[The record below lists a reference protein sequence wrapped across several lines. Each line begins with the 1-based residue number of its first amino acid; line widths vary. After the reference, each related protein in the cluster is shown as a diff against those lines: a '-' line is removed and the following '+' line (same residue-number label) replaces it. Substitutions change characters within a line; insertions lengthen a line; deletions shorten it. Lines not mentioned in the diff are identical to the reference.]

1 MKQNY
6 QKFAQLCESIL
17 QEVSTASTILPGS
30 AAANVLIKTLH
41 SKYSL
46 PHDQQYQQTDNISWS
61 TINDT
66 RAGAWVI
73 VKFANGVGAIQAIK
87 SKQGY
92 VAVAVPNEGLEVS
105 VDQFSKGGD
114 VMNFFKKLGLGKIQ
128 QLYVGRDTGE
138 LSAKQD
144 KRRLLGLQKE
154 RFGMASVDTLLK
166 RFRPLWL
173 RAVEAAQADVKGMAV
188 TMVQNNSYRKANEK
202 LLRLS
207 ELQEIAD
214 AIESGEIDQEPRRYT
229 NNAHKESLKKYVSSA
244 IYLAASHFY
253 PEETGN
259 ITRNYGGLTVENYQ
273 GSLQLLKDI
282 GNGDQKKLATV
293 LGFFKRLLISGH

>member
-1 MKQNY
+1 MKHNY

-30 AAANVLIKTLH
+30 AAANVLIKALH

-46 PHDQQYQQTDNISWS
+46 PHDQPYQQTDNISWS

-66 RAGAWVI
+66 RAGAWAI
-73 VKFANGVGAIQAIK
+73 IKFANGVGAIKAIE

-92 VAVAVPNEGLEVS
+92 VAVAVPDENLEVGF
-105 VDQFSKGGD
+105 DQFSKGGD
-114 VMNFFKKLGLGKIQ
+114 VMNFFKQLGLGKIQ

-138 LSAKQD
+138 LSTKQD
-144 KRRLLGLQKE
+144 KRRLLRLQKE
-154 RFGMASVDTLLK
+154 RFGTASVDTLLK

-173 RAVEAAQADVKGMAV
+173 RAVEAAQADIKGMAV
-188 TMVQNNSYRKANEK
+188 TMVQNNSYGKANGK
-202 LLRLS
+202 LQRLS

-214 AIESGEIDQEPRRYT
+214 AIESGDIDQEPRRYT
-229 NNAHKESLKKYVSSA
+229 NNPHKESLKKYVSSA

-253 PEETGN
+253 PEETGDV
-259 ITRNYGGLTVENYQ
+259 TRSYGGLNVENFQ
-273 GSLQLLKDI
+273 GTNRLLTDI
-282 GNGDQKKLATV
+282 GRGDQKKLATV